1 MLYQVIMD
9 LLVLSAIVSGP
20 FLGIWVHGKLDARKQ
35 AYERR
40 LDIFKTLMTTRATPL
55 SAQHVDALNRIDIE
69 FIGSDGKKVRD
80 AWKIL
85 LHHFDNAPVAP
96 PIPRVDATQQEQAAY
111 SEAFRQF
118 SDNVER
124 WVRHGDDLRTNLLM
138 QLGASFQYDFDE
150 VQIRKAAYSP
160 KLHGDIE
167 NMQRSFLETANEV
180 LSGNRS
186 LRMYV
191 TNWPAQ
197 EEK

>member
-9 LLVLSAIVSGP
+9 FLVLSAIVGGP

-35 AYERR
+35 AYKRR

-55 SAQHVDALNRIDIE
+55 SAQHVEALNRIDIE
-69 FIGSDGKKVRD
+69 FIGGEGKKVRG

-96 PIPRVDATQQEQAAY
+96 PIPRIDASQQEQDAY
-111 SEAFRQF
+111 GEAFRQY
-118 SDNVER
+118 SDNVGR

-138 QLGASFQYDFDE
+138 QMGASFQYDFDE
-150 VQIRKAAYSP
+150 VQIRRAAYSP

-180 LSGNRS
+180 LSGHVASHVCNQ
-186 LRMYV
+186 L
-191 TNWPAQ
+191 A
-197 EEK
+197 